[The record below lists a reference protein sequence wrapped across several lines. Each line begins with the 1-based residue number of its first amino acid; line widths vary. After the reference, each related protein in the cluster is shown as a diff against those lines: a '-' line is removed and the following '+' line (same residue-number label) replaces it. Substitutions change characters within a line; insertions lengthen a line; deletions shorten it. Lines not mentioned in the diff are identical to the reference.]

1 VGVNRSLTG
10 RYRRF
15 RNRVT
20 ARVGQTPDIASLQ
33 ADGLR
38 IGHNVKVGR
47 GAILD
52 PQHCWLIDI
61 EDDVL
66 IAFGVTILAHDAST
80 KRLMGYT
87 RVARTRIRH
96 KAYLGARSV
105 ILAGV
110 TVGERAV
117 VGAGSV
123 VRQDVPPDTMVAGNP
138 ARAIGGSEEYRKRHL
153 DLIDRRPRYEGL
165 GWTYGGGITMAQ
177 REQMRRDLADGE
189 GYIV

>member
-1 VGVNRSLTG
+1 M
-10 RYRRF
+10 
-15 RNRVT
+15 
-20 ARVGQTPDIASLQ
+20 GQTPDIPSLQ

-38 IGHNVKVGR
+38 IGNNVKVGR
-47 GAILD
+47 GTLLE
-52 PQHCWLIDI
+52 PPHGWLIDI

-87 RVARTRIRH
+87 RVARTRICH

-117 VGAGSV
+117 VGADPSCA
-123 VRQDVPPDTMVAGNP
+123 RTFPPTRWSPATPP
-138 ARAIGGSEEYRKRHL
+138 ARSGARLS
-153 DLIDRRPRYEGL
+153 
-165 GWTYGGGITMAQ
+165 TASATST
-177 REQMRRDLADGE
+177 
-189 GYIV
+189 